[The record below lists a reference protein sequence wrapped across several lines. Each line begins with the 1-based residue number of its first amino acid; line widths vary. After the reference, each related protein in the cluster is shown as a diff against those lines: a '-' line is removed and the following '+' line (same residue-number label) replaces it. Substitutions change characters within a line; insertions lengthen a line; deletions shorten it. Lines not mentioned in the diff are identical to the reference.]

1 MMNISPV
8 SASSYSSSVQAN
20 SDASS
25 AALNY
30 NAFLQLLMAEMQNQ
44 DPTQPMDPT
53 QSLSQLASFS
63 AVEQSIKTNAKLDNM
78 LTLQSLGEANALIG
92 RTLTSADGSVN
103 GVVKSIIVNSDA
115 TLAVLDSGTVVALGS
130 GIKVS

>member
-1 MMNISPV
+1 MQVTSAT
-8 SASSYSSSVQAN
+8 SASYAPHSQAAT
-20 SDASS
+20 DASNAS
-25 AALNY
+25 LNY

-78 LTLQSLGEANALIG
+78 LALQSLGEANALIG
-92 RTLTSADGSVN
+92 KTLTNADGSVN

-115 TLAVLDSGTVVALGS
+115 TYAVLDSGVTVALGP
-130 GIKVS
+130 GFKVS

>member
-1 MMNISPV
+1 MNISPV

>member
-1 MMNISPV
+1 MQVTPATSTSYTPNSQA
-8 SASSYSSSVQAN
+8 SA
-20 SDASS
+20 DASNAS
-25 AALNY
+25 LNY
-30 NAFLQLLMAEMQNQ
+30 NAFLQLLMAEMRNQ

-78 LTLQSLGEANALIG
+78 LALQSLGEANALIG
-92 RTLTSADGSVN
+92 KTLTNADGSVN

-115 TLAVLDSGTVVALGS
+115 TLAVLDNGVTVVLGS
-130 GIKVS
+130 GFKVS